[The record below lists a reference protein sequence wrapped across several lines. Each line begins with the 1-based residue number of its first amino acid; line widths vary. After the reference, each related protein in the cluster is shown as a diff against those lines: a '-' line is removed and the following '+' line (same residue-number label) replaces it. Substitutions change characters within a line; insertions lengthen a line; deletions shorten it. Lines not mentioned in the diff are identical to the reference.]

1 MNPVQSLAFPH
12 RYMQGP
18 DLLLRLPELLSPGG
32 EEALVLASPSFA
44 ERVRSMCREGGPLSV
59 TTFAGECTRQ
69 EVDRVAELARTRK
82 ARVLAGIG
90 GGKTLDCAKAA
101 ADGLGIPVV
110 IIPTTASTDAPCTAV
125 TVLYNESHE
134 VSGFLV
140 TARHPSLVLA
150 DTRVILSAPVRFL
163 AAGMADALATGYE
176 AASCVASGAEAYSG
190 GRITETGL
198 ALARLASETVLSWG
212 EQAFR
217 DAEAG
222 RITEAVE
229 RIIEANILLSGVG
242 FEATNLAAAH
252 SIHNGLT
259 RIPRTAPYLHGE
271 KVAFGILTGLVLNRA
286 PEEELRRVYRFLN
299 ALQLPVTLEQLG
311 LPELTGQEWEDL
323 LDTACGPHSLI
334 HNEPMEITR
343 QGVREAMEEA
353 DARGKA
359 FLGSSAETRS

>member
-1 MNPVQSLAFPH
+1 MKNGFRQSMAWLH
-12 RYMQGP
+12 TWTG
-18 DLLLRLPELLSPGG
+18 LLLGWLLFAIFLTGTIAYFRSEVTYWMRPELHG
-32 EEALVLASPSFA
+32 
-44 ERVRSMCREGGPLSV
+44 SV
-59 TTFAGECTRQ
+59 QG
-69 EVDRVAELARTRK
+69 
-82 ARVLAGIG
+82 
-90 GGKTLDCAKAA
+90 
-101 ADGLGIPVV
+101 ADP
-110 IIPTTASTDAPCTAV
+110 A
-125 TVLYNESHE
+125 
-134 VSGFLV
+134 
-140 TARHPSLVLA
+140 
-150 DTRVILSAPVRFL
+150 
-163 AAGMADALATGYE
+163 
-176 AASCVASGAEAYSG
+176 
-190 GRITETGL
+190 GL

-323 LDTACGPHSLI
+323 LDTACRPHSLI